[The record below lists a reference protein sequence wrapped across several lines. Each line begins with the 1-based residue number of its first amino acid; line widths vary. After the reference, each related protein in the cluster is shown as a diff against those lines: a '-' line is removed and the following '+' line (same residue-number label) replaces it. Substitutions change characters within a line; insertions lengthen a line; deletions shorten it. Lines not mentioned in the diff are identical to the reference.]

1 MEDATMEKAIQWLPD
16 VDAAKKKAQEERKYI
31 LLDFFNPL

>member
-1 MEDATMEKAIQWLPD
+1 MAKPIQWLPD
-16 VDAAKKKAQEERKYI
+16 LGAASKKAQSEHKYV

>member
-1 MEDATMEKAIQWLPD
+1 MSKPIQWLSD
-16 VDAAKKKAQEERKYI
+16 LNDAKKKAQEEHKYV

>member
-1 MEDATMEKAIQWLPD
+1 MEKAIQWLPD
-16 VDAAKKKAQEERKYI
+16 IGAAYKKAKAGNRFV